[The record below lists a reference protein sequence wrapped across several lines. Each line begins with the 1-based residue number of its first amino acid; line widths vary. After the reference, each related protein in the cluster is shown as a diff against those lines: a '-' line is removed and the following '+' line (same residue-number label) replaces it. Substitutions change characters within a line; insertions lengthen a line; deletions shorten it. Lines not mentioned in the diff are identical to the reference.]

1 MTGQYE
7 TDGDTWG
14 ICPRRVF
21 LHIAPHAVRHM
32 IGGYAKIPKTIS
44 VRIDIAT
51 KPNTAMDENL

>member
-14 ICPRRVF
+14 HVS
-21 LHIAPHAVRHM
+21 
-32 IGGYAKIPKTIS
+32 KTIA

-51 KPNTAMDENL
+51 KPNTSIDENL